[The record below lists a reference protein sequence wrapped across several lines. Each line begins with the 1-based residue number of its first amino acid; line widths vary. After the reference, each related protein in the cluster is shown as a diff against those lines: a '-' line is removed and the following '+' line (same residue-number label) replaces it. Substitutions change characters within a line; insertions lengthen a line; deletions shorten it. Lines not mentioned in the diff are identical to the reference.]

1 MTRLAILM
9 RREVRERVLSK
20 SFLIYLLLLLAPAG
34 AGGWFSYALHQD
46 PSALIKITEL
56 LPSGPIAK
64 VTASVSMMIFADIF
78 MIPMILT
85 AVLQGGDSIAGEQ
98 SRGTLLLLIS
108 KPIHRWEIVLAKYAS
123 FLIIFTPLTAAS
135 TLIMSLSVAAVGIG
149 RVGTDLFLG
158 YLTSFIATEI
168 VYVSIATLFS
178 SCTRRSL
185 TAVAAALVFA
195 VLWMMLDLVIP
206 YMPQETAEA
215 LKVLSPTN
223 YTNGI
228 LSYLSQ
234 GKALPSI
241 MGGFKATVSS
251 TEFLR
256 SLAVVTA
263 LILVPLSL
271 SLIALETR
279 DIHGQ

>member
-9 RREVRERVLSK
+9 RRELRERVLSK
-20 SFLIYLLLLLAPAG
+20 HFLIYLLLLLAPAG

-56 LPSGPIAK
+56 LPSGPITK
-64 VTASVSMMIFADIF
+64 VTASVCMMIYADIL

-98 SRGTLLLLIS
+98 SRGTLRLLIS
-108 KPIHRWEIVLAKYAS
+108 KPIHRWEIMLAKYVS

-135 TLIMSLSVAAVGIG
+135 TLIMSLFVTAMGIG

-158 YLTSFIATEI
+158 YLTFFIVIEM

-178 SCTRRSL
+178 SCTRRPL
-185 TAVAAALVFA
+185 TAVAAALVFV